1 MYEYILAITLITHSE
16 LQWSIDTELD
26 HQRLT
31 VFQGYTLDMTDCKV
45 CNVQSGWETIKSK
58 TVKICTNN

>member
-31 VFQGYTLDMTDCKV
+31 VFQEYTLDMTDCKV
-45 CNVQSGWETIKSK
+45 QC
-58 TVKICTNN
+58 TVRLGDNQE